1 MLVAGDGTGLGH
13 AGEAEIG
20 GIRQHRG
27 EHHPA
32 VIRRQIGPEMGEA
45 VAEPGPACDLIEK
58 VGNADPRQQ
67 SVKPGGQRLGC
78 FRCDRLKRR
87 DLERRAADPDILQL
101 VLASLVGNPAQPLVK
116 KLPPSSKPGG
126 GVERHRDGKRSGL
139 FHGGEQRLRD
149 KLVLNRPVVPTSR
162 DPDVAGTEPIAQ
174 LGEQAEFINPA
185 VDLPVLHD
193 RGPPTPANEAG
204 REVRQCA
211 PVTGV
216 EGSEQLHRL
225 HKAVGGR
232 HSLKREGLEEQ
243 GPTRRRRAWFLS
255 AKAR

>member
-1 MLVAGDGTGLGH
+1 MGVEADRRVASFVWIDGAGRFAASAEWKVLAIRTRGGAGPERRGERLRLLRLHDPRQGAAVGLLSQMPSRRPDQLLVAGDGTGLGH

-45 VAEPGPACDLIEK
+45 VAEPGPAGDLIEK
-58 VGNADPRQQ
+58 VGDADARQQ

-101 VLASLVGNPAQPLVK
+101 VLASLVGDLAQPLVK
-116 KLPPSSKPGG
+116 KFPPSSKPGG
-126 GVERHRDGKRSGL
+126 GVEWHRDRKRSGL

-149 KLVLNRPVVPTSR
+149 ELVLNRP
-162 DPDVAGTEPIAQ
+162 
-174 LGEQAEFINPA
+174 
-185 VDLPVLHD
+185 
-193 RGPPTPANEAG
+193 
-204 REVRQCA
+204 
-211 PVTGV
+211 
-216 EGSEQLHRL
+216 GS
-225 HKAVGGR
+225 ADF
-232 HSLKREGLEEQ
+232 
-243 GPTRRRRAWFLS
+243 P
-255 AKAR
+255 